1 MPPFQVWL
9 QNVKRLSISEDIFW
23 TKPGQMDIVI
33 PVFIY
38 YTTSLHDVG
47 VGKTKRQKQN
57 KQKLKNNEACKSV
70 GQQIFL

>member
-9 QNVKRLSISEDIFW
+9 QNVKRLCISEYIFW

-38 YTTSLHDVG
+38 YTSLHDVG
-47 VGKTKRQKQN
+47 VGKRQKQT